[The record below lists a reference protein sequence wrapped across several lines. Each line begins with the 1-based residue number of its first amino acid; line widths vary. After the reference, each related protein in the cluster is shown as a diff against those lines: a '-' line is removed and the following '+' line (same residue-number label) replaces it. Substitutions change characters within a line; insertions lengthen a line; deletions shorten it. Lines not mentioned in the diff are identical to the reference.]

1 MYTNEEKWQLA
12 LDILKPTE
20 KELRHGL
27 ELHENSL
34 VFDAYGFIPLPVP
47 QCDDRFREMA
57 ANGASRDELAYARHV
72 LAAKDGMKDPENVLL
87 MKETLK
93 MAGVDAIFQNSG
105 QEGNDIERLIR
116 RLGIFHQLADSFPEF
131 LTRAAFPDR
140 ILKAREEGKFALY
153 PTTNG
158 VPLPCTPQSTEE
170 ALNYIEVFFGLG
182 VRMMHLTYNRRNMF
196 GDGCAEKAD
205 AGISAFA
212 EDAIRE
218 MNRIGMIC
226 DVAHSGLRTSYE
238 AAKASKKPIVASHTV
253 AGGLYPHY
261 RSKSDEVIE
270 AIKATGGFV
279 GICAH
284 PPFLGGSKKIDAF
297 IDHIDYVAR
306 KFGVDHVAIGTD
318 HATSFGKQG
327 NPFPPAGKSRPI
339 WEQYW
344 SYSPIGGEYGGVFDH
359 TDEEYDSMAWTNW
372 PLYTVA
378 LVQRGYTDEEI
389 RKIIGGNVLRVCQE
403 SLA

>member
-1 MYTNEEKWQLA
+1 MTNEERWQLA
-12 LDILKPTE
+12 LDILKPTAR
-20 KELRHGL
+20 ELEHGL
-27 ELHENSL
+27 ELHKNSL
-34 VFDAYGFIPLPVP
+34 VFDAYGFMPLPAP
-47 QCDDRFREMA
+47 QCNERFKELA
-57 ANGASRDELAYARHV
+57 ESGASRDELAYARHV
-72 LAAKDGMKDPENVLL
+72 LSAKTGMEDSENVRL
-87 MKETLK
+87 MQENLK

-105 QEGNDIERLIR
+105 EEGNDIERLIK
-116 RLGIFHQLADSFPEF
+116 RLGIFHHLADSFPEF
-131 LTRAAFPDR
+131 LTRAAFPER
-140 ILKAREEGKFALY
+140 ILKAKEEGKFAIY

-158 VPLPCTPQSTEE
+158 IPLPCTPQSTEE

-182 VRMMHLTYNRRNMF
+182 VRMMHLTYNRRNVF
-196 GDGCAEKAD
+196 GDGCAESAN

-212 EDAIRE
+212 RDAIAE
-218 MNRIGMIC
+218 MNRVGMIC

-238 AAKASKKPIVASHTV
+238 AAKASRKPVVASHAV
-253 AGGLYPHY
+253 AGGVYPHY

-306 KFGVDHVAIGTD
+306 KFGVDFVAIGTD
-318 HATSFGKQG
+318 HASGYGKSS
-327 NPFPPAGKSRPI
+327 PFPPATPKRPI

-344 SYSPIGGEYGGVFDH
+344 SDSPIGGKQAGVFDH
-359 TDEEYDSMAWTNW
+359 TEEEYDSMAWTNW
-372 PLYTVA
+372 PLFTVG